1 MPLWMLLATA
11 ILSLPVASQRAARF
25 ELVDEGTGNAELMKV
40 RALAV
45 AAIAARDPKRLAAL
59 MTRDVAFDP
68 FGPNP
73 RTGPRALIAQYELD
87 KADSPVWDDLA
98 AILRSGGRLHL
109 GPGFEMPFV
118 AGMPDISVEFEW
130 CVAMG
135 VVSVRTGPSLATP
148 EAAVLVGDLV
158 PIVGTR
164 SNDFWKAI
172 RYDAKGSVGFV
183 PRASCRNGHDLR
195 VYFTKTAQGWKISS
209 IIGGD

>member
-1 MPLWMLLATA
+1 MPLWILIATA

-25 ELVDEGTGNAELMKV
+25 ELVDEGAGNAELMKV

-59 MTRDVAFDP
+59 MTRDVAFAP
-68 FGPNP
+68 FGLDSQS
-73 RTGPRALIAQYELD
+73 GPRALIAHYELD
-87 KADSPVWDDLA
+87 KAESPVWDDLA
-98 AILRSGGRLHL
+98 AIFRSGGRLHA

-118 AGMPDISVEFEW
+118 AGMRQISVEFEW

-135 VVSVRTGPSLATP
+135 VVPVRTGPSLASP

-158 PIVGTR
+158 PIVHTR
-164 SNDFWKAI
+164 SNAMWRAI
-172 RYDAKGSVGFV
+172 RYDAEGSVGFV

-195 VYFTKTAQGWKISS
+195 VYIVKTAQGWKISS